1 MPDTVPPDLQ
11 KAFALH
17 RKGDFAGA
25 ERLYLSVLQG
35 APDQFDALHLLG
47 VLHAQT
53 GRLER
58 AAELLDAA
66 VRARPTE
73 AAARF
78 NLGSALR
85 RLGRPAEALDC
96 FDKAIALDAGYAD
109 AHFGR
114 ANALGEL
121 GRPADALAGYDRVIA
136 LKPDHA
142 DAQTRRA
149 TTLQALG
156 RPAEALASVDR
167 VLALRGNRADLLRLR
182 GMLLADLQRPHEAL
196 QSYDQAVALDPRD
209 GESFSN
215 RGNLLRDLGRL
226 DEALASHD
234 RAIAARPDRAE
245 LLSNRGVTLAALRRF
260 KEALGDYDRALSMRP
275 DFAAAHTNRGAA
287 LREMERLDEALASY
301 DRAIALA
308 PGLATAHDNRGVVLR
323 HLDRLDDSLAS
334 HDAALALEP
343 GNAEASSNRG
353 VTLQE
358 LQRFD
363 EALASYDRA
372 LARGGDAPGSDYRE
386 AGWNKAQLVLLRG
399 DYARGWPLYEARRGK
414 PEFPSVGDPAVPLW
428 RPGMPLAGKSIL
440 VHWEQGLGD
449 TIQFCRYVRLLRAQ
463 AGRVLFAPQRPLM
476 GLMRGLGAGIEIV
489 DPDDPPRDYDLRLPL
504 LSLPLALGGTA
515 IPADVPYLRAEPER
529 IDRWR
534 ARLAG
539 DGLRVGVCW
548 QGNRSAIDRGRSFPA
563 AELLALSQ
571 VSGVRLISLQK
582 GDGAAQLARLPSG
595 LRIETLGEDFDAG
608 PDAFLDSAAVLTMC
622 DLVVTSDT
630 AMAHLAGALGVN
642 TWVVLKA
649 VPDWR
654 WQLERRDSPWYPTL
668 RLFRQAAR
676 GAWGPVFQEMADELG
691 RLAAGPAPPR
701 LATPKVPI
709 SWGEVIDKITI
720 LEIKV
725 EHLKD
730 ARAAANVAHE
740 LALLAAIA
748 APQLAASSDLA
759 AHKTALR
766 AVNQALWDVED
777 ALRRLEAAGRFDDEF
792 VGLARSVYR
801 QNDRRAAIKRQINAL
816 LASEIVEEKSYEP
829 Y

>member
-1 MPDTVPPDLQ
+1 MSDSAQPDLQ

-17 RKGDFAGA
+17 RKGDLAGA
-25 ERLYLSVLQG
+25 ERLYLALLQA

-58 AAELLDAA
+58 AAELLAAA
-66 VRARPTE
+66 VRARPDE

-78 NLGSALR
+78 NLGSTLR
-85 RLGRPAEALDC
+85 RLRRTAEALAC
-96 FDKAIALDAGYAD
+96 FDEAIARDAGYAD

-142 DAQTRRA
+142 DALARRA

-156 RPAEALASVDR
+156 RPAEALGSLDR
-167 VLALRGNRADLLRLR
+167 AMALKGNRAELFRLR

-209 GESFSN
+209 VESFSN

-234 RAIAARPDRAE
+234 RAVAARPDHAE
-245 LLSNRGVTLAALRRF
+245 LLSNRGATLAALRRF
-260 KEALGDYDRALSMRP
+260 GEALDDYDRALSIRP
-275 DFAAAHTNRGAA
+275 DFAAAHANRGAA
-287 LREMERLDEALASY
+287 LREMQRLDEALASY

-308 PGLATAHDNRGVVLR
+308 PGLAAAHDNRGVVLR

-334 HDAALALEP
+334 HDAAVALEP
-343 GNAEASSNRG
+343 GNAEAHSNRG

-358 LQRFD
+358 LQRLD

-372 LARGGDAPGSDYRE
+372 LTLGSGE
-386 AGWNKAQLVLLRG
+386 GEGGWNKAQLVLLRG
-399 DYARGWPLYEARRGK
+399 DYGRGWPLYEQRRRK
-414 PEFPSVGDPAVPLW
+414 PEFPSVGDPGVPLW
-428 RPGMPLAGKSIL
+428 RDGMPLAGKAVL

-449 TIQFCRYVRLLRAQ
+449 TLQFCRYLPLLAAR
-463 AGRVLFAPQRPLM
+463 AGRVVFAPQRPLVS
-476 GLMRGLGAGIEIV
+476 LMRGLGADIGIV
-489 DPDDPPRDYDLRLPL
+489 DPEDPPPPCDLRLPL
-504 LSLPLALGGTA
+504 LSLPLALGTTT
-515 IPADVPYLRAEPER
+515 IPAKVPYLRAAQDRVE
-529 IDRWR
+529 RWR
-534 ARLAG
+534 RRLAG

-548 QGNRSAIDRGRSFPA
+548 QGNRSAIDRGRSFPM
-563 AELLALSQ
+563 AELAVLSRVQ
-571 VSGVRLISLQK
+571 GVRLVSLQK
-582 GDGAAQLARLPSG
+582 GDGATQLADLPAG
-595 LRIETLGEDFDAG
+595 MRIETLGEDFDSG
-608 PDAFLDSAAVLTMC
+608 PDAFLDSAAVLTLC

-630 AMAHLAGALGVN
+630 AMAHLAGALGV
-642 TWVVLKA
+642 TAWVALKA

-654 WQLERRDSPWYPTL
+654 WQLGRRDSPWYPTL
-668 RLFRQAAR
+668 RLFRQTTR
-676 GAWGPVFQEMADELG
+676 GAWGPVFDEMALELR
-691 RLAAGPAPPR
+691 RLAAAGRPTIETPR
-701 LATPKVPI
+701 VPI

-725 EHLKD
+725 EHLKE
-730 ARAAANVAHE
+730 ARARANVAHE
-740 LALLAAIA
+740 LELLAAIA

-777 ALRRLEAAGRFDDEF
+777 ALRRQEAAGLFDDRF
-792 VGLARSVYR
+792 VTLARSVYR
-801 QNDRRAAIKRQINAL
+801 QNDQRAAIKRRINEL
-816 LASEIVEEKSYEP
+816 LASEIVEEKSYEA

>member
-1 MPDTVPPDLQ
+1 MSDNAPPDLQ

-17 RKGDFAGA
+17 RKGDFTGA
-25 ERLYLSVLQG
+25 ERLYHSVLQSV
-35 APDQFDALHLLG
+35 PDQFDALHLLG

-58 AAELLDAA
+58 AAELLVAA
-66 VRARPTE
+66 VRAKPNE
-73 AAARF
+73 AAAQF
-78 NLGSALR
+78 NLGSTLR
-85 RLGRPAEALDC
+85 RLGRAGEALAC
-96 FDKAIALDAGYAD
+96 FDTAIGLDARYAD

-114 ANALGEL
+114 ANAFGEL
-121 GRPADALAGYDRVIA
+121 GRPDDALAGYDRVLA

-142 DAQTRRA
+142 DALVRRA

-156 RPAEALASVDR
+156 RPAEALDGVDR
-167 VLALRGNRADLLRLR
+167 VLALKGNRADLFRLR
-182 GMLLADLQRPHEAL
+182 GMLLVDLQRPHEAL
-196 QSYDQAVALDPRD
+196 QSYDRAVALDPRD

-234 RAIAARPDRAE
+234 RAIDARPDRAE
-245 LLSNRGVTLAALRRF
+245 LLSNRGATLAALRRF
-260 KEALGDYDRALSMRP
+260 AEALADYNRALSIQP
-275 DFAAAHTNRGAA
+275 DFAAAHSNRGAA
-287 LREMERLDEALASY
+287 LREMQRLDEALASY

-308 PGLATAHDNRGVVLR
+308 PELAAAHDNRGVVLR
-323 HLDRLDDSLAS
+323 HLDRLDESIAS
-334 HDAALALEP
+334 HDAAVALEP
-343 GNAEASSNRG
+343 DNAEASSNRG

-363 EALASYDRA
+363 EALSSYDRA
-372 LARGGDAPGSDYRE
+372 LALSNEDRE
-386 AGWNKAQLVLLRG
+386 AGWNKAQLLLLRG
-399 DYARGWPLYEARRGK
+399 DFAGGWPLYEARRRK
-414 PEFPSVGDPAVPLW
+414 PEFPLVGEPAVPLW
-428 RPGMPLAGKSIL
+428 RPGMPLAGKSVL

-449 TIQFCRYVRLLRAQ
+449 TIQFCRYLLLLRTQ

-476 GLMRGLGAGIEIV
+476 GLMRGLGANIEIV
-489 DPDDPPRDYDLRLPL
+489 DPDDPPKAYELRLPL
-504 LSLPLALGGTA
+504 LSLPLALGTTA

-529 IDRWR
+529 VDRWR
-534 ARLAG
+534 GRLAG
-539 DGLRVGVCW
+539 DDLRVGVCW

-563 AELLALSQ
+563 AALWVLSQ
-571 VSGVRLISLQK
+571 VPGVRLISLQK
-582 GDGAAQLARLPSG
+582 GEGVAQLADLPG
-595 LRIETLGEDFDAG
+595 GMRIETLGEDFDTR
-608 PDAFLDSAAVLTMC
+608 PEAFLDSAAVLTLC

-630 AMAHLAGALGVN
+630 AMAHLAGALGVK
-642 TWVVLKA
+642 TWLALKA

-668 RLFRQAAR
+668 RLFRQPSR
-676 GAWGPVFQEMADELG
+676 GAWDPVFTEMATELG
-691 RLAAGPAPPR
+691 RLAGAARPR
-701 LATPKVPI
+701 NDTPRVPI

-725 EHLKD
+725 GHLKD
-730 ARAAANVAHE
+730 VRSRANVAHE
-740 LALLAAIA
+740 LELLTAIA
-748 APQLAASSDLA
+748 APQLAQSSDLA

-792 VGLARSVYR
+792 VMLARSVYR
-801 QNDRRAAIKRQINAL
+801 QNDQRAAIKRRINEL

>member
-1 MPDTVPPDLQ
+1 MSDSALPDLQ

-25 ERLYLSVLQG
+25 ERLYLSVLK
-35 APDQFDALHLLG
+35 ATPDQFDALHLLG
-47 VLHAQT
+47 VLQAQT

-58 AAELLDAA
+58 AAELLVAA
-66 VRARPTE
+66 VRARPNE
-73 AAARF
+73 AAAQF

-85 RLGRPAEALDC
+85 RLGRAAEALAC
-96 FDKAIALDAGYAD
+96 FDTAIALDARYAD

-114 ANALGEL
+114 ANALAEL
-121 GRPADALAGYDRVIA
+121 GRPADALAGYDRVLVLA
-136 LKPDHA
+136 PGHA
-142 DAQTRRA
+142 DALTRRA
-149 TTLQALG
+149 TALQALG
-156 RPAEALASVDR
+156 RPQEALAGVDR
-167 VLALRGNRADLLRLR
+167 VLALKGNRADLLSLR
-182 GMLLADLQRPHEAL
+182 GMLLASLQRPHEAL
-196 QSYDQAVALDPRD
+196 QSYDGAVALAPRD
-209 GESFSN
+209 AESLSN

-234 RAIAARPDRAE
+234 QAIAVRPDRPE
-245 LLSNRGVTLAALRRF
+245 LLSNRGATLAALRRF
-260 KEALGDYDRALSMRP
+260 EEALADYDRALSIRP
-275 DFAAAHTNRGAA
+275 GFAAAHSNRGAA
-287 LREMERLDEALASY
+287 LRELQRLDEALASY

-308 PGLATAHDNRGVVLR
+308 PSLAAAHDNRGVVLR

-334 HDAALALEP
+334 HDSAVALEP
-343 GNAEASSNRG
+343 DIAEAWSNRG

-358 LQRFD
+358 LERFD

-372 LARGGDAPGSDYRE
+372 LALGGDVLDGDDRE
-386 AGWNKAQLVLLRG
+386 AAWNKAQLLLLRG
-399 DYARGWPLYEARRGK
+399 DLARGWPLYESRRRK
-414 PEFPSVGDPAVPLW
+414 PEFPSVGDRAVPLW
-428 RPGMPLAGKSIL
+428 RPGMPLGGKSIL

-449 TIQFCRYVRLLRAQ
+449 TIQFCRYLPLLRAQ

-476 GLMRGLGAGIEIV
+476 GLLQSLGADIEIV
-489 DPDDPPRDYDLRLPL
+489 DPDDPPRACDVRLPL
-504 LSLPLALGGTA
+504 LSLPLALETTT
-515 IPADVPYLRAEPER
+515 IPARVPYLHVAPER

-534 ARLAG
+534 QRLAG

-548 QGNRSAIDRGRSFPA
+548 QGNRSAIDRGRSFPLS
-563 AELLALSQ
+563 ELEGLSQ
-571 VSGVRLISLQK
+571 VPGVRLISVQK
-582 GDGAAQLARLPSG
+582 GEGATQLADLPSG

-608 PDAFLDSAAVLTMC
+608 PDAFLDSAAVLTLC

-630 AMAHLAGALGVN
+630 AMAHLAGALGIE
-642 TWVVLKA
+642 TWVALKA

-668 RLFRQAAR
+668 RLFRQRSR
-676 GAWGPVFQEMADELG
+676 GVWGSVFGEMAAELG
-691 RLAAGPAPPR
+691 RLVSPARPH
-701 LATPKVPI
+701 LATPRVPI

-725 EHLKD
+725 ERLKE
-730 ARAAANVAHE
+730 ARSRSNAAHE
-740 LALLAAIA
+740 LELLATIA
-748 APQLAASSDLA
+748 APRLAQSFDLA

-777 ALRRLEAAGRFDDEF
+777 ALRRLEAAGRFDDQF
-792 VGLARSVYR
+792 VALARSVYR
-801 QNDRRAAIKRQINAL
+801 QNDRRAAIKRRINEL